1 MTNIFNTTIWNLSGV
16 SGYPGPLDGGEV
28 GDGTGFY
35 QLGLYCRFLLA
46 GILNGDLAAV
56 PSHGAEEDVT
66 LMHMKGARSKVPHSG
81 HFR

>member
-1 MTNIFNTTIWNLSGV
+1 MAYLDN
-16 SGYPGPLDGGEV
+16 PGPLDGGEV

-35 QLGLYCRFLLA
+35 QLGSYCRFLLA

-66 LMHMKGARSKVPHSG
+66 LMHMKGARSKVPLPG